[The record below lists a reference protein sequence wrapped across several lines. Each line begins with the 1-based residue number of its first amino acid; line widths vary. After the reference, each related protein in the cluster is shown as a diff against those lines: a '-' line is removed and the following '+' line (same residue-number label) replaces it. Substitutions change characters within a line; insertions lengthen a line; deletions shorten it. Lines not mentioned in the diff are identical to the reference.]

1 MEKEINDA
9 NLETII
15 EKVSQKS
22 GLTIANIR
30 NILTLNEDYDV
41 AKYLKVKPSDIDC
54 VFSGESSLLIAD
66 LFGLTYAEIQN
77 LIDELGKNFVVGML
91 FSKIILKDE

>member
-1 MEKEINDA
+1 MKKNNS

-15 EKVSQKS
+15 GKASHRS

-30 NILTLNEDYDV
+30 NLLTLNQDYDV
-41 AKYLKVKPSDIDC
+41 AECLKVKPSDIDC
-54 VFSGESSLLIAD
+54 FFSGESSLLIAD

-77 LIDELGKNFVVGML
+77 LIDELGENFMVGML

>member
-1 MEKEINDA
+1 MEKQNRKNMEKEINDS

-15 EKVSQKS
+15 EKISQRS

-30 NILTLNEDYDV
+30 NLLTLNQDYDV
-41 AKYLKVKPSDIDC
+41 A
-54 VFSGESSLLIAD
+54 D
-66 LFGLTYAEIQN
+66 LFELTYAEIQN